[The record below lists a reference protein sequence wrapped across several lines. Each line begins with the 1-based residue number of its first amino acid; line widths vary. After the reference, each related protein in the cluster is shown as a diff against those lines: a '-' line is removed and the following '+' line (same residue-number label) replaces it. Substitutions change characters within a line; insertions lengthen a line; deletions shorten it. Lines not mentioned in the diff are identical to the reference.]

1 MTGSLAATLEE
12 DMDDA
17 LEDMLDV
24 SLDDTLDV
32 SLEEDMD
39 ELDETL
45 ELLLEPG
52 DSGSSD
58 PLLPQETI
66 IVLTSIRAA
75 SFVGKTLENRR
86 I

>member
-1 MTGSLAATLEE
+1 
-12 DMDDA
+12 MDDA
-17 LEDMLDV
+17 LE
-24 SLDDTLDV
+24 DTLDV
-32 SLEEDMD
+32 SLEEALDD
-39 ELDETL
+39 TFEEDIEELDETL

-58 PLLPQETI
+58 PLPPQETI
-66 IVLTSIRAA
+66 IVLTTTRAA